1 MNRIVPA
8 LILFALAAYGAG
20 LVRDGYRDGRM
31 SAPLFD
37 RINLLLFHR
46 AQDPAF
52 FWALTVVN
60 LAIVVGMMLGG
71 ILLLVAGVNR

>member
-1 MNRIVPA
+1 VNRIVPA

-37 RINLLLFHR
+37 RINLLVLDR

-52 FWALTVVN
+52 FWGLTVIN

>member
-37 RINLLLFHR
+37 PINLLVFDR

-52 FWALTVVN
+52 FWGLTVIN

>member
-1 MNRIVPA
+1 VNRIVPA

-37 RINLLLFHR
+37 RINLLVFDR

-52 FWALTVVN
+52 FWGLTVIN

>member
-20 LVRDGYRDGRM
+20 QLRDDYRDGRM
-31 SAPLFD
+31 PIGFDPVKLFVFD
-37 RINLLLFHR
+37 RVQ
-46 AQDPAF
+46 APAF
-52 FWALTVVN
+52 FWGLTVIN

-71 ILLLVAGVNR
+71 ILLLAVGVGR